1 MGCVHHW
8 WYVFTVADSFP
19 TSPPR
24 SLRLPLAAPP
34 EVVSVG
40 LGVHGVRTRRE
51 VFRLPD
57 LWQLHLFTYL
67 ADLTVDGTTY
77 AVAPGFVSLT
87 PAGVEVEFAY
97 RGRSEH
103 LYVHFRPRE
112 IGEPSY
118 VPVVQDAGTAAPV
131 LTELLRSALEASP
144 SGSVRVTAEVW
155 TALWR
160 VAQLGERVTEG
171 GQATSHQA
179 VATAIAYIEANLA
192 RPLTV
197 PELARV
203 AGVSHNHLTRL
214 FHAETGDTVIAY
226 IRRRRLTRARHLL
239 VASTLSIPAVA
250 ASVGIP
256 DLQAFNK
263 ACRRELGGSPRAV
276 RNAVVVAGSAV

>member
-1 MGCVHHW
+1 M
-8 WYVFTVADSFP
+8 
-19 TSPPR
+19 
-24 SLRLPLAAPP
+24 LRLALAQPP
-34 EVVSVG
+34 EVVNVG
-40 LGVHGVRTRRE
+40 AGVHGVHRRRD

-57 LWQLHLFTYL
+57 LWQLHLYSYS
-67 ADLTVDGTTY
+67 ADLTLDGTTY

-87 PAGVEVEFAY
+87 PAGAEVQFDY

-103 LYVHFRPRE
+103 LYVHFRPRSG
-112 IGEPSY
+112 GEPSY
-118 VPVVQDAGTAAPV
+118 VPEVQDAGAAAPV
-131 LTELLRSALEASP
+131 LADLLRSALEASP
-144 SGSVRVTAEVW
+144 TGSARVVAEVW

-160 VAQLGERVTEG
+160 IAELSAGADSERGT
-171 GQATSHQA
+171 HPA

-197 PELARV
+197 PELARA

-214 FHAETGDTVIAY
+214 FHAETGTTVIAY
-226 IRRRRLTRARHLL
+226 LRRRRLTRARHLL

-263 ACRRELGGSPRAV
+263 ACHRELGGSPRAV
-276 RNAVVVAGSAV
+276 RNAVVAGGGTS